1 MTPNYKKI
9 LEIVSNGLF
18 QEEIRLLFGEGSR
31 VKINNCYYSTQKKAY
46 LVDATI
52 QVSLINESSEAFPS
66 GLEFI
71 ISDSWEFMEMRESLI
86 ILSSIDTVKLDR
98 GLVG

>member
-1 MTPNYKKI
+1 MKPNYKRI

-18 QEEIRLLFGEGSR
+18 DEEIRLLFGEGSR
-31 VKINNCYYSTQKKAY
+31 IKVNNCYFSTQKKAY

-71 ISDSWEFMEMRESLI
+71 ISDSWDFMNIDVPII
-86 ILSSIDTVKLDR
+86 ILSSIDTVKTNR
-98 GLVG
+98 SFIG